1 MIHIL
6 EKQSDDIVATLDEN
20 MRSADHK
27 RNTQLEET
35 FEFSCA
41 VDDPKAEFIVG
52 RNRVVI
58 PDEDGKFRE
67 FIIDDIERDGGE
79 VTAICTASYLDLRK
93 QKPIEPK
100 ELTGQTVRTAGNF
113 VLNGTE
119 WEMGVTDNENI
130 RKISF
135 DFSDPYESIQLVATT
150 FSRELDFR
158 VEIDGNRIIRRVVDM
173 LEQVGEFKGKEVE
186 FGKDLLNLVR
196 KEKTDEI
203 LTALL
208 CLGPEKDDGSR
219 LMVPVLD
226 NDALRRWG
234 RKGKHL
240 WKIYEPESTDTE
252 MTIERLTSLGKT
264 ELAKRINSL
273 VEYEISQADLEN
285 VPGYQH
291 EKVRFGDTLRIK
303 DLHYI
308 PPLYVEARVI
318 SVERSLVDKASKNYT
333 LGEFIEYSQ
342 RDVLAEFDDFKK
354 NLRVKILRQPTPP
367 KGAFNV
373 LWIDTSKPVEILYT
387 WDGFEWKKATPTTAS
402 EIGAETPEGAQE
414 KVDKIKNDI
423 VYKVEVISSN
433 GMAFKNGLIDTE
445 LTARVYR
452 GKENIT
458 DTLPVEAFIWTK
470 KDRAG
475 NVDYV
480 WTNAHKNVGSKISV
494 STSDVYQRA
503 TFYCDLDLPEE
514 QKN

>member
-6 EKQSDDIVATLDEN
+6 EKQSDDIIATLDESMN
-20 MRSADHK
+20 AGDHK
-27 RNTQLEET
+27 RNFQLEET
-35 FEFSCA
+35 FEFSCSL
-41 VDDPKAEFIVG
+41 DDPKSEFIVG

-67 FIIDDIERDGGE
+67 FIIDDVERDGNE
-79 VTAICTASYLDLRK
+79 ITATCTASYLDLRK
-93 QKPIEPK
+93 QKTITPV

-113 VLNGTE
+113 VLSGTE
-119 WEMGVTDNENI
+119 WEMGVTENESI
-130 RKISF
+130 RKIGF
-135 DFSDPYESIQLVATT
+135 DYSDPYESIKFVGTY
-150 FSRELDFR
+150 FNRELDFR
-158 VEIDGNRIIRRVVDM
+158 VEVDGNRIVKRVVDM
-173 LEQVGEFKGKEVE
+173 LVRVGEFKGKEVE

-203 LTALL
+203 VTALL
-208 CLGPEKDDGSR
+208 CIGPEKEDGSR
-219 LMVPVLD
+219 LSVVIKD
-226 NDALRRWG
+226 NNALRRWG
-234 RKGKHL
+234 RNGKHL
-240 WKIYEPESTDTE
+240 WKIYEPESSDVE
-252 MTIERLTSLGKT
+252 MTKERLTSLGET

-285 VPGYQH
+285 VPGYEH
-291 EKVRFGDTLRIK
+291 EKVRYGDTLRIK
-303 DLHYI
+303 DLHYS
-308 PPLYVEARVI
+308 PPLYIEARVI
-318 SVERSLVDKASKNYT
+318 SVERSLIDKSSKLYT
-333 LGEFIEYSQ
+333 LGDFIEYSQ

-367 KGAFNV
+367 KGAFNA
-373 LWIDTSKPVEILYT
+373 LWIDTSKSVEILYT
-387 WDGFEWKKATPTTAS
+387 WDGFEWRKATPTTAD

-433 GMAFKNGLIDTE
+433 GQTFKNGLIDTE
-445 LTARVYR
+445 LNARVYR

-475 NVDYV
+475 NIDYV
-480 WTNAHKNVGSKISV
+480 WTNAHKNVGSKVLI

-503 TFYCDLDLPEE
+503 TFYCDVDIAEE
-514 QKN
+514 